1 MKNSCLWINGV
12 KVYDA
17 KGITD
22 NFSIA
27 DVRGY
32 YMAGSLIP
40 WLIAH
45 GEYEIADAL
54 RSIPAGDDPDR
65 HLFDIFNNTY
75 VRPNYHQG
83 EKGSGGAP
91 SVQGSF
97 TAGGSYP
104 LSSGMLSSGIITS
117 GAAYLTSFRQSSYR
131 VSSGMHVYEFEF
143 ERGSFRSKSFNI
155 SSYRAFLSSYVFS
168 SYIGTLPSSFVWG
181 SFTAQELFNTDPV
194 SVVLKNFTSEP
205 LNRYGYGIHII

>member
-45 GEYEIADAL
+45 GEYETADAL
-54 RSIPAGDDPDR
+54 RSIPAGEDPDR

-75 VRPNYHQG
+75 VRPNYHVG
-83 EKGSGGAP
+83 KKGSEGAVV
-91 SVQGSF
+91 SQGSF
-97 TAGGSYP
+97 NAGSSY
-104 LSSGMLSSGIITS
+104 SLSSGIITS
-117 GAAYLTSFRQSSYR
+117 GAAYSTSFKQTSYR
-131 VSSGMHVYEFEF
+131 VSSRMYEYEFEF
-143 ERGSFRSKSFNI
+143 ELGSFRARSFNI
-155 SSYRAFLSSYVFS
+155 SSFRAFLSSYVFS
-168 SYIGTLPSSFVWG
+168 SYIGAFPSSFAWG
-181 SFTAQELFNTDPV
+181 SFSMQELFNTDPV

>member
-17 KGITD
+17 RGITD

-83 EKGSGGAP
+83 EKGSGAP
-91 SVQGSF
+91 VSQGSF
-97 TAGGSYP
+97 NAGGSYP
-104 LSSGMLSSGIITS
+104 LSSGIFSS
-117 GAAYLTSFRQSSYR
+117 GAAYLTSFSQTSYR
-131 VSSGMHVYEFEF
+131 VSSGMHEYEFEF
-143 ERGSFRSKSFNI
+143 ERGSFRSRSFNI
-155 SSYRAFLSSYVFS
+155 SSYRAFLSSCVFS
-168 SYIGTLPSSFVWG
+168 SYIGTLPSSFIWG
-181 SFTAQELFNTDPV
+181 SFTVQELFNTDPV